1 MAAGDGAMSTV
12 AEELLEPVAADLQE
26 FEQRLVAS
34 IAADLGPM
42 ASAMEHIVKAGGK
55 RLRPALVILSAR
67 MGEADRDSV
76 FNIAMG
82 IEFIHTATLVHDDL
96 IDNSPTRRGIR
107 TIHEALGANPAIII
121 GDYYFAKGANLLSS
135 IGSPAIDAA
144 ISHAVMTICMGELL
158 QMTSRN
164 DYEQSLDSYHR
175 KIERKTAT
183 LVGTCCYS
191 GAVVSRQDD
200 AAVEALRRYGFNL
213 GMAFQIVDDVLDYV
227 ATSDEM
233 GKPVGADLRQGTV
246 TLPLMLALRD
256 ADTSAALRPLLHR
269 AADDDAAYEQIVALV
284 RDSPAIAEAEKHAQG
299 FAERARRELDV
310 FPESRVRETLARICD
325 YVVERRI

>member
-1 MAAGDGAMSTV
+1 MNAV
-12 AEELLEPVAADLQE
+12 AEELLAPIAADLQE
-26 FEQRLVAS
+26 FEERLGSS
-34 IAADLGPM
+34 IANDLGPM

-55 RLRPALVILSAR
+55 RLRPALVILSGR
-67 MGEADRDSV
+67 LGEADRNSI

-107 TIHEALGANPAIII
+107 TIHEALGPNPAIII

-144 ISHAVMTICMGELL
+144 ISSAVMTICMGELL

-164 DYEQSLDSYHR
+164 DYDQSIEAYYR

-183 LVGTCCYS
+183 LVSTCTYS
-191 GAVVSRQDD
+191 GALVSSQSDD
-200 AAVEALRRYGFNL
+200 AVEHLRRYGFNL
-213 GMAFQIVDDVLDYV
+213 GMAFQIADDVLDYI
-227 ATSDEM
+227 ASSDEL
-233 GKPVGADLRQGTV
+233 GKPTGADLRQGTI

-256 ADTSAALRPLLHR
+256 STVENRLRAILTTSHLS
-269 AADDDAAYEQIVALV
+269 DDDCDRVVMLV
-284 RDSPAIAEAEKHAQG
+284 RESTAVEESERY
-299 FAERARRELDV
+299 AERFADMARAELQA
-310 FPESRVRETLARICD
+310 FPDTLERRTLEAICG

>member
-1 MAAGDGAMSTV
+1 VSTV
-12 AEELLEPVAADLQE
+12 AGELLEPIVADLQE
-26 FEQRLVAS
+26 FERRLVDS

-55 RLRPALVILSAR
+55 RLRPALVILSGR
-67 MGEADRDSV
+67 LGSADRDSI

-107 TIHEALGANPAIII
+107 TIHEALGPNPAIII

-164 DYEQSLDSYHR
+164 DYDQSLESYYR

-183 LVGTCCYS
+183 LVSTCCSS
-191 GAVVSRQDD
+191 GAIVSGQPEES
-200 AAVEALRRYGFNL
+200 VETLRRYGYNL

-227 ATSDEM
+227 ASSDEM

-246 TLPLMLALRD
+246 TLPLMLALQDPD
-256 ADTSAALRPLLHR
+256 AGPALRRIL
-269 AADDDAAYEQIVALV
+269 AASELTDSDYDQVVGLV
-284 RDSPAIAEAEKHAQG
+284 RESPAIDA
-299 FAERARRELDV
+299 AERHAADFAARARTELAA
-310 FPESRVRETLARICD
+310 FPESVTRATLERICD
-325 YVVERRI
+325 YVVDRRF

>member
-1 MAAGDGAMSTV
+1 MSTV
-12 AEELLEPVAADLQE
+12 AGELLEPIVADLQE
-26 FEQRLVAS
+26 FERRLVDS

-55 RLRPALVILSAR
+55 RLRPALVILSGR
-67 MGEADRDSV
+67 LGSADRDSI

-107 TIHEALGANPAIII
+107 TIHEALGPNPAIII

-164 DYEQSLDSYHR
+164 DYDQSLESYYR

-183 LVGTCCYS
+183 LVSTCCSS
-191 GAVVSRQDD
+191 GAIVSGQPEES
-200 AAVEALRRYGFNL
+200 VQTLRRYGYNL

-227 ATSDEM
+227 ASSDEM

-246 TLPLMLALRD
+246 TLPLMLALQDPD
-256 ADTSAALRPLLHR
+256 AGPALRRIL
-269 AADDDAAYEQIVALV
+269 AASELTDGDYDEVVGLV
-284 RDSPAIAEAEKHAQG
+284 RESPAIDA
-299 FAERARRELDV
+299 AERHAADFAARARTELAA
-310 FPESRVRETLARICD
+310 FPESVTRVTLERICD
-325 YVVERRI
+325 YVVDRRF

>member
-1 MAAGDGAMSTV
+1 VSTV
-12 AEELLEPVAADLQE
+12 AGELLEPIVADLQE
-26 FEQRLVAS
+26 FERRLVDS

-55 RLRPALVILSAR
+55 RLRPALVILSGR
-67 MGEADRDSV
+67 LGNADRDSI

-164 DYEQSLDSYHR
+164 DYDQSLESYYR

-183 LVGTCCYS
+183 LVSTCCSS
-191 GAVVSRQDD
+191 GAIVSGQPEES
-200 AAVEALRRYGFNL
+200 VQILRRYGYNL

-227 ATSDEM
+227 ASSDEM

-246 TLPLMLALRD
+246 TLPLMLALHDPD
-256 ADTSAALRPLLHR
+256 AGPRLRRILAASELT
-269 AADDDAAYEQIVALV
+269 DGDYDEVVGLV
-284 RDSPAIAEAEKHAQG
+284 RESPAIDA
-299 FAERARRELDV
+299 AERHAADFAARARTELAA
-310 FPESRVRETLARICD
+310 FPESVTRVTLERICD
-325 YVVERRI
+325 YVVDRRF

>member
-1 MAAGDGAMSTV
+1 MSTV
-12 AEELLEPVAADLQE
+12 AGELLEPIVADLQE
-26 FEQRLVAS
+26 FERRLVDS

-55 RLRPALVILSAR
+55 RLRPALVILSGR
-67 MGEADRDSV
+67 LGSADRDSI

-107 TIHEALGANPAIII
+107 TIHEALGPNPAIII

-164 DYEQSLDSYHR
+164 DYDQSLESYYR

-183 LVGTCCYS
+183 LVSTCCSS
-191 GAVVSRQDD
+191 GA
-200 AAVEALRRYGFNL
+200 
-213 GMAFQIVDDVLDYV
+213 IV
-227 ATSDEM
+227 
-233 GKPVGADLRQGTV
+233 
-246 TLPLMLALRD
+246 
-256 ADTSAALRPLLHR
+256 
-269 AADDDAAYEQIVALV
+269 
-284 RDSPAIAEAEKHAQG
+284 
-299 FAERARRELDV
+299 
-310 FPESRVRETLARICD
+310 
-325 YVVERRI
+325 

>member
-1 MAAGDGAMSTV
+1 VSTV
-12 AEELLEPVAADLQE
+12 AGELLEPIVADLQE
-26 FEQRLVAS
+26 FERRLVDS

-55 RLRPALVILSAR
+55 RLRPALVILSGR
-67 MGEADRDSV
+67 LGSADRDSI

-107 TIHEALGANPAIII
+107 TIHEALGPNPAIII

-164 DYEQSLDSYHR
+164 DYDQSLESYYR

-183 LVGTCCYS
+183 LVSTCCSS
-191 GAVVSRQDD
+191 GAIVSGQPEES
-200 AAVEALRRYGFNL
+200 VQTLRRYGYNL

-246 TLPLMLALRD
+246 TLPLMLALHDPD
-256 ADTSAALRPLLHR
+256 AGPALRRIL
-269 AADDDAAYEQIVALV
+269 AAGELTDSDYDEVVGLV
-284 RDSPAIAEAEKHAQG
+284 RESPAIDA
-299 FAERARRELDV
+299 AERHAADFAARARAELAV
-310 FPESRVRETLARICD
+310 FPDSVTRATLERICD
-325 YVVERRI
+325 YVVDRRF

>member
-1 MAAGDGAMSTV
+1 MSTV
-12 AEELLEPVAADLQE
+12 AGELLEPIVADLQE
-26 FEQRLVAS
+26 FERRLVDS

-55 RLRPALVILSAR
+55 RLRPALVILSGR
-67 MGEADRDSV
+67 LGSADRDSI

-107 TIHEALGANPAIII
+107 TIHEALGPNPAIII

-164 DYEQSLDSYHR
+164 DYDQSLESYYR

-183 LVGTCCYS
+183 LVSTCCSS
-191 GAVVSRQDD
+191 GAIVSGQPEES
-200 AAVEALRRYGFNL
+200 VQTLRRYGYNL

-246 TLPLMLALRD
+246 TLPLMLALHDPD
-256 ADTSAALRPLLHR
+256 AGPALRRIL
-269 AADDDAAYEQIVALV
+269 AAGELTDSDYDEVVGLV
-284 RDSPAIAEAEKHAQG
+284 RESPAIDA
-299 FAERARRELDV
+299 AERHAADFAARARAELAV
-310 FPESRVRETLARICD
+310 FPDSVTRATLERICD
-325 YVVERRI
+325 YVVDRRF

>member
-1 MAAGDGAMSTV
+1 VSTV
-12 AEELLEPVAADLQE
+12 AGELLEPIVADLQE
-26 FEQRLVAS
+26 FERRLVDS

-55 RLRPALVILSAR
+55 RLRPALVILSGR
-67 MGEADRDSV
+67 LGSADRDSI

-107 TIHEALGANPAIII
+107 TIHEALGPNPAIII

-164 DYEQSLDSYHR
+164 DYEQSLESYYR

-183 LVGTCCYS
+183 LVGTCCSS
-191 GAVVSRQDD
+191 GAIVSGQSEE
-200 AAVEALRRYGFNL
+200 AVQTLRRYGHNL

-227 ATSDEM
+227 ASSDEM

-246 TLPLMLALRD
+246 TLPLMLALQDPD
-256 ADTSAALRPLLHR
+256 AGPALRRLL
-269 AADDDAAYEQIVALV
+269 ASNELSDSDYDEVVALV
-284 RDSPAIAEAEKHAQG
+284 RDSRAIDA
-299 FAERARRELDV
+299 AERHAHDFATRARDELAV
-310 FPESRVRETLARICD
+310 FPESVTRATLERICD
-325 YVVERRI
+325 YVVERRF

>member
-1 MAAGDGAMSTV
+1 VSTV
-12 AEELLEPVAADLQE
+12 AGELLEPIVADLQE
-26 FEQRLVAS
+26 FERRLVDS

-55 RLRPALVILSAR
+55 RLRPALVILSGR
-67 MGEADRDSV
+67 LGSADRDSI

-107 TIHEALGANPAIII
+107 TIHEALGPNPAIII

-164 DYEQSLDSYHR
+164 DYDQSLESYYR

-183 LVGTCCYS
+183 LVSTCCSS
-191 GAVVSRQDD
+191 GAIVSGQPEES
-200 AAVEALRRYGFNL
+200 VQTLRRYGYNL

-246 TLPLMLALRD
+246 TLPLMLALHDPD
-256 ADTSAALRPLLHR
+256 AGPALRRIL
-269 AADDDAAYEQIVALV
+269 AAGELTDSDYDEVVGLV
-284 RDSPAIAEAEKHAQG
+284 RESPAIDA
-299 FAERARRELDV
+299 AERHAADFAARARAELAA
-310 FPESRVRETLARICD
+310 FPESVSRATLERICD
-325 YVVERRI
+325 YVVDRRF

>member
-1 MAAGDGAMSTV
+1 MSTV
-12 AEELLEPVAADLQE
+12 AGELLEPIVADLQE
-26 FEQRLVAS
+26 FERRLVDS

-55 RLRPALVILSAR
+55 RLRPALVILSGR
-67 MGEADRDSV
+67 LGSADRDSI

-107 TIHEALGANPAIII
+107 TIHEALGPNPAIII

-164 DYEQSLDSYHR
+164 DYDQSLESYYR

-183 LVGTCCYS
+183 LVSTCCSS
-191 GAVVSRQDD
+191 GAIVSGQPEES
-200 AAVEALRRYGFNL
+200 VQTLRRYGYNL

-227 ATSDEM
+227 ASSDEM

-246 TLPLMLALRD
+246 TLPLMLALHDPD
-256 ADTSAALRPLLHR
+256 AGPALRRIL
-269 AADDDAAYEQIVALV
+269 AAGELTDSDYDEVVGLV
-284 RDSPAIAEAEKHAQG
+284 RESPAIDA
-299 FAERARRELDV
+299 AERHAADFAARARAELAV
-310 FPESRVRETLARICD
+310 FPDSVTRATLERICD
-325 YVVERRI
+325 YVVDRRF

>member
-1 MAAGDGAMSTV
+1 MSAV
-12 AEELLEPVAADLQE
+12 AEDLLEPIVADLQE
-26 FEQRLVAS
+26 FERRLVDS

-55 RLRPALVILSAR
+55 RLRPALVILSGR
-67 MGEADRDSV
+67 LGRADRDAI

-96 IDNSPTRRGIR
+96 IDNSPTRRGIT
-107 TIHEALGANPAIII
+107 TIHEALGPNPAIII

-135 IGSPAIDAA
+135 IGSPAIDSA

-164 DYEQSLDSYHR
+164 DFDQSVDAYHR

-183 LVGTCCYS
+183 LVATCCYC
-191 GAVVSRQDD
+191 GGVVGGQPDGD
-200 AAVEALRRYGFNL
+200 VEALRRYGYNL
-213 GMAFQIVDDVLDYV
+213 GMAFQIADDVLDYI
-227 ATSDEM
+227 ATSAEV

-246 TLPLMLALRD
+246 TL
-256 ADTSAALRPLLHR
+256 
-269 AADDDAAYEQIVALV
+269 
-284 RDSPAIAEAEKHAQG
+284 
-299 FAERARRELDV
+299 
-310 FPESRVRETLARICD
+310 
-325 YVVERRI
+325 

>member
-1 MAAGDGAMSTV
+1 VSTV
-12 AEELLEPVAADLQE
+12 AGELLEPIVADLQE
-26 FEQRLVAS
+26 FERRLVDS

-55 RLRPALVILSAR
+55 RLRPALVILSGR
-67 MGEADRDSV
+67 LGSADRDSI

-107 TIHEALGANPAIII
+107 TIHEALGPNPAIII

-164 DYEQSLDSYHR
+164 DYDQSLESYYR

-183 LVGTCCYS
+183 LVSACCSS
-191 GAVVSRQDD
+191 GAIVSGQPEES
-200 AAVEALRRYGFNL
+200 VQTLRRYGYNL

-227 ATSDEM
+227 ASSDEM

-246 TLPLMLALRD
+246 TLPLMLALHDPD
-256 ADTSAALRPLLHR
+256 AGPALRRIL
-269 AADDDAAYEQIVALV
+269 AASEMTDSDYDEVVGLV
-284 RDSPAIAEAEKHAQG
+284 RESPAIDA
-299 FAERARRELDV
+299 AERHAADFAARARTEV
-310 FPESRVRETLARICD
+310 AAFPESVTRATLERICD
-325 YVVERRI
+325 YVVDRRF

>member
-1 MAAGDGAMSTV
+1 VSTV
-12 AEELLEPVAADLQE
+12 AGELLEPIVADLQE
-26 FEQRLVAS
+26 FERRLVDS

-55 RLRPALVILSAR
+55 RLRPALVILSGR
-67 MGEADRDSV
+67 LGSADRDSI

-107 TIHEALGANPAIII
+107 TIHEALGPNPAIII

-164 DYEQSLDSYHR
+164 DYDQSLESYYR

-183 LVGTCCYS
+183 LVSTCCSS
-191 GAVVSRQDD
+191 GAIVSGQPEES
-200 AAVEALRRYGFNL
+200 VQTLRRYGYNL

-227 ATSDEM
+227 ASSDEM

-246 TLPLMLALRD
+246 TLPLMLALQDPD
-256 ADTSAALRPLLHR
+256 AGPALRRIL
-269 AADDDAAYEQIVALV
+269 AASELTDGDYDEVVGLV
-284 RDSPAIAEAEKHAQG
+284 RESPAIDA
-299 FAERARRELDV
+299 AERHAADFAARARTELAA
-310 FPESRVRETLARICD
+310 FPESVTRVTLERICD
-325 YVVERRI
+325 YVVDRRF

>member
-1 MAAGDGAMSTV
+1 MSTV
-12 AEELLEPVAADLQE
+12 AGELLEPIVADLQE
-26 FEQRLVAS
+26 FERRLVDS

-55 RLRPALVILSAR
+55 RLRPALVILSGR
-67 MGEADRDSV
+67 LGSADRDSI

-107 TIHEALGANPAIII
+107 TIHEALGPNPAIII

-164 DYEQSLDSYHR
+164 DYDQSLESYYR

-183 LVGTCCYS
+183 LVSTCCSS
-191 GAVVSRQDD
+191 GAIVSGQPEES
-200 AAVEALRRYGFNL
+200 VQTLRRYGYNL

-246 TLPLMLALRD
+246 TLPLMLALQDPD
-256 ADTSAALRPLLHR
+256 AGPALRRIL
-269 AADDDAAYEQIVALV
+269 AASELTDGDYDEVVGLV
-284 RDSPAIAEAEKHAQG
+284 RESPAIDA
-299 FAERARRELDV
+299 AERHAADFAARARTELAA
-310 FPESRVRETLARICD
+310 FPESVTRVTLERICD
-325 YVVERRI
+325 YVVDRRF